1 LFYQRRE
8 SFSYFLEIEGIFQL
22 CPRKYFTHT
31 DKGIGGCCVAL
42 CMSVGSLHK
51 LCDGSSIDYIVQP
64 VKHKKYPPLRRIFV
78 ICVYFYFV
86 FFLFLRL
93 LYFSSNSLP
102 SSSLSIV
109 NGCLQCMHAST
120 RPNILVGFSQLGQ
133 IIGTARVDNIP
144 IHK

>member
-1 LFYQRRE
+1 
-8 SFSYFLEIEGIFQL
+8 
-22 CPRKYFTHT
+22 
-31 DKGIGGCCVAL
+31 
-42 CMSVGSLHK
+42 
-51 LCDGSSIDYIVQP
+51 GSSIDYIVQP

-78 ICVYFYFV
+78 ICVYFD
-86 FFLFLRL
+86 FFLYRRL

-133 IIGTARVDNIP
+133 IIGTARVHHIP
-144 IHK
+144 IHKSLNLIRFTRKIAKQNNEQKKRNNK